1 MSKRFTQLVTECA
14 QLIGFKTPQITDDFY
29 ALLIDD
35 IRVLIEPTETGTPR
49 ESLYFCSHIGE
60 VPEHN
65 RKRVTDYIL
74 EKNADTQFTGAASVG
89 VLPEKNTIAVFQLLP
104 PMVDR
109 PELMLNELN
118 RFVDIS
124 ERVKHAVENIIDES
138 PVSSGKALNHM
149 LSV

>member
-1 MSKRFTQLVTECA
+1 
-14 QLIGFKTPQITDDFY
+14 
-29 ALLIDD
+29 
-35 IRVLIEPTETGTPR
+35 
-49 ESLYFCSHIGE
+49 

-138 PVSSGKALNHM
+138 PVSSDKALNHM